1 MLMSN
6 LAKAMRVLSVLALA
20 GVVGVFIGWMK
31 SRDGDIQPIAVPPGS
46 NQPSMVIAPLA
57 MTHPEAPPVSNATP
71 RAQRVK
77 RPKPVL
83 VSPPTEENTQWEQQ
97 LDDVLLADSDVN
109 TKADRILTLIPTAP
123 TNAQVELSQH
133 LVNMVQD
140 DHYDGAAQL
149 LTNPAT
155 PADVSTVLMNDLL
168 NRNNTLKLPM
178 LLAVARDDDH
188 PLKGQAREMLELL
201 IQQDDGTN
209 WDQWGASITAW
220 LQNNAQ

>member
-1 MLMSN
+1 M
-6 LAKAMRVLSVLALA
+6 
-20 GVVGVFIGWMK
+20 
-31 SRDGDIQPIAVPPGS
+31 
-46 NQPSMVIAPLA
+46 
-57 MTHPEAPPVSNATP
+57 
-71 RAQRVK
+71 
-77 RPKPVL
+77 
-83 VSPPTEENTQWEQQ
+83 QWEQQ
-97 LDDVLLADSDVN
+97 LDDVLLADTDAN
-109 TKADRILTLIPTAP
+109 TKADRILALIPTAP

-140 DHYDGAAQL
+140 DHYAGAAQL